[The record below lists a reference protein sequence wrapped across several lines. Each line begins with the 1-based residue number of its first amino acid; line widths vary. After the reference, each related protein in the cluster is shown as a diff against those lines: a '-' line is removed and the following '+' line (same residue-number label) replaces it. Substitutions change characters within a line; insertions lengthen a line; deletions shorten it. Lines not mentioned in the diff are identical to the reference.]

1 MRLIPRAV
9 ALASAGLLTLSLLPA
24 NTAAA
29 EEESAISSDQVVN
42 ETVDGQSETL
52 HYEDGS
58 TFTSE
63 EIMSGEFTW
72 EAEFD
77 RGVYSREYTAQDS
90 GTHSVHVDNITE
102 CAANDSP
109 RIRLDRRN
117 ALGVWTAV
125 DTKNVDCSGGV
136 AVFTVFDPGEFR
148 WHLVLNSSSG
158 DEFGRYASGRTV
170 YP

>member
-1 MRLIPRAV
+1 M
-9 ALASAGLLTLSLLPA
+9 
-24 NTAAA
+24 
-29 EEESAISSDQVVN
+29 
-42 ETVDGQSETL
+42 
-52 HYEDGS
+52 
-58 TFTSE
+58 
-63 EIMSGEFTW
+63 
-72 EAEFD
+72 
-77 RGVYSREYTAQDS
+77 
-90 GTHSVHVDNITE
+90 HVDNITE

>member
-9 ALASAGLLTLSLLPA
+9 ALASAGMLTLSLLPA
-24 NTAAA
+24 TAAAA
-29 EEESAISSDQVVN
+29 EEDSAASSDQVVN

-63 EIMSGEFTW
+63 EIMSGEFAW

-102 CAANDSP
+102 CAANDAP
-109 RIRLDRRN
+109 RIRL
-117 ALGVWTAV
+117 
-125 DTKNVDCSGGV
+125 
-136 AVFTVFDPGEFR
+136 
-148 WHLVLNSSSG
+148 
-158 DEFGRYASGRTV
+158 
-170 YP
+170 